1 MGYKGNKYRHKKKK
15 TLKKTKTRDI
25 ALRAL
30 KKVNEQESEEE
41 TKWFD
46 FNRANS
52 RMRSYSGYA
61 SSTSINCT
69 AIRPI
74 GQGATPSALETF
86 NRRIGA
92 KIHISGVYLNIQYSW
107 PTITDS
113 SIQRYPPFACI
124 KYVLVLQKKS
134 QLGVAGG
141 DVNISPN
148 APIPQDV
155 YQRAQAVDIAT
166 PEEQPL
172 SIMLFKN
179 MNNGHNYRVLAEG
192 ELVLPGPVVNNNDV
206 GSMYME
212 PAATQPY
219 TLGECPHS
227 LAPAASPDTQISQY
241 SQNAVRNIKIRVN
254 PNVKA
259 RYVNIDQPED
269 AASNSAIRPVEN
281 GIYFMTWT
289 DQAGAA
295 DARWQPPGSTV
306 GPPPTPAAT
315 YTYQEPV
322 YWVNLRTR
330 FTDA

>member
-30 KKVNEQESEEE
+30 KKVKEQESEEE

-46 FNRANS
+46 FNRANA
-52 RMRSYSGYA
+52 RMRSYTGYA
-61 SSTSINCT
+61 STTSINCT

-74 GQGATPSALETF
+74 GQGATPSALETY

-113 SIQRYPPFACI
+113 SLQRYPPFACI
-124 KYVLVLQKKS
+124 KYALVLQKKN
-134 QLGVAGG
+134 QLAVEGG
-141 DVNISPN
+141 DITTSPDM
-148 APIPQDV
+148 PYPEDV
-155 YQRAQAVDIAT
+155 YQRAQAVGIST

-212 PAATQPY
+212 PAATTPY

-227 LAPAASPDTQISQY
+227 LAPAATPDTQISQY

-254 PNVKA
+254 PNVKT
-259 RYVNIDQPED
+259 RYVNIEQPED

-295 DARWQPPGSTV
+295 DARWQPPASTP

-315 YTYQEPV
+315 YVYQNPV
-322 YWVNLRTR
+322 CWVNMRTR